1 MEQGQCVYL
10 MYMAANR
17 DPEMFENPH
26 DFDVGRRNASRHLA
40 FGAGPHLC
48 LGAGMARIARI

>member
-1 MEQGQCVYL
+1 MH
-10 MYMAANR
+10 MAANR

-40 FGAGPHLC
+40 FGAG
-48 LGAGMARIARI
+48 RICASGPGWPG